1 METNTNQLLSQKT
14 GSQSRPLFVKII
26 AGIALFIGISSVLSL
41 IMFILPELELVA
53 VSDLVAG
60 LGVTIFCIAGGL
72 GLLYMKRWGLYLFS
86 ILALYLIIDTIPGI
100 WSAWQTLGIW
110 EPAGLA
116 LIIGGGYILYGIIS
130 LVYLWSIRN
139 RFR

>member
-1 METNTNQLLSQKT
+1 METNTNQLLSQEAVSK
-14 GSQSRPLFVKII
+14 SKPLLVKII
-26 AGIALFIGISSVLSL
+26 AGIALFIGISGVLSL
-41 IMFILPELELVA
+41 LMFTLPEPGPVII
-53 VSDLVAG
+53 SDLAEG
-60 LGVTIFCIAGGL
+60 LGVTIICIVSGL

-86 ILALYLIIDTIPGI
+86 VLALYFIINTIPGM
-100 WSAWQTLGIW
+100 WSSWKTLGMWESAW
-110 EPAGLA
+110 LA